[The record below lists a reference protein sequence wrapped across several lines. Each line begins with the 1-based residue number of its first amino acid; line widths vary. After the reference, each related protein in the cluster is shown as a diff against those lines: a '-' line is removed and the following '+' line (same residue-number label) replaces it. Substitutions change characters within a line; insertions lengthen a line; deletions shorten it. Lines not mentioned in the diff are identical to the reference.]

1 MIAFDKVFAFSF
13 TCIVALFGM
22 YVFALVAFSAL
33 EFWTAIN
40 PAEITSLSERFKS
53 ILKCVAMLTIAT
65 ASFELAHTIV
75 DDEFKSEERL
85 SAPVRIR
92 RVLSRFLVVAIAI
105 AIAIAIASLAIECL
119 VATFQYVHDEPAVL
133 GQAATIAL
141 GAASL
146 LIASEVLLCLSRVE
160 PE

>member
-1 MIAFDKVFAFSF
+1 MFAFSF
-13 TCIVALFGM
+13 ICIVALFGM
-22 YVFALVAFSAL
+22 CAFALVAFSAL

-105 AIAIAIASLAIECL
+105 AIASLAIECL

-141 GAASL
+141 GAAAL

>member
-1 MIAFDKVFAFSF
+1 MTAFDKVFAFSF

-105 AIAIAIASLAIECL
+105 AIASLAIECL

-141 GAASL
+141 GAAAL

>member
-1 MIAFDKVFAFSF
+1 MFAFSF
-13 TCIVALFGM
+13 ICIVALFGM
-22 YVFALVAFSAL
+22 CAFALVAFSAL

-53 ILKCVAMLTIAT
+53 ILKCVAMLTIAA

-105 AIAIAIASLAIECL
+105 AIASLAIECL

-141 GAASL
+141 GAAAL